1 MRAQVGNWLI
11 VEGLTDASSRRQ
23 GQIVA
28 VTHADGTP
36 PFWVRWLDDDHRTLV
51 FPGPDA
57 RVEPHPVQ
65 QPPGTPADLPEV
77 PPGRA
82 VGP

>member
-23 GQIVA
+23 GQIVE
-28 VTHADGTP
+28 VDHADGSP
-36 PFWVRWLDDDHRTLV
+36 PYWVRWLGDDHSSLV

-57 RVEPHPVQ
+57 RVEAHPVHYG
-65 QPPGTPADLPEV
+65 PPGAAGSGEV
-77 PPGRA
+77 SP
-82 VGP
+82 